1 MRILGPSHQMKLDND
16 KLHQVMVIKC
26 SDFRAL
32 SKDIYIF
39 KQL

>member
-16 KLHQVMVIKC
+16 KLHQVMVIKHFDV
-26 SDFRAL
+26 SAL
-32 SKDIYIF
+32 SKDIYVF

>member
-16 KLHQVMVIKC
+16 KIHKVMVIKR
-26 SDFRAL
+26 SDVRAL
-32 SKDIYIF
+32 SKDIYVF

>member
-16 KLHQVMVIKC
+16 KLHQAMGIRH

-32 SKDIYIF
+32 SKDIYVL